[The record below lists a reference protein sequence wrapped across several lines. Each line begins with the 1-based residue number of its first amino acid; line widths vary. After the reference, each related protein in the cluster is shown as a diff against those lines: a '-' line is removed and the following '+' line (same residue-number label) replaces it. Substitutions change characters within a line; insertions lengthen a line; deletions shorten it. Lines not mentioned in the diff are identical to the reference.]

1 MTDLVPEVVSDT
13 ASAVATSIEGR
24 SPRRLAWD
32 RFNRDRLAKVGLGI
46 VAFYVFLAVFAP
58 LITKVLGISPNALD
72 RQSLNDYGLPA
83 GKFGGISSKHWL
95 GVEPSTG
102 RDILARL
109 IYGARI
115 SLLVGTISTIT
126 TTAIG
131 MTTGMMAGYFRGKVD
146 TFLSRLGDLIM
157 TFPSLILTIALT
169 RPGTQRLEALGV
181 PEGNPARLT
190 YIILVMT
197 MFGWVSIFRIVRGQA
212 LALREREFIEAA
224 RASGATSRHIIFR
237 QIMPNLWAP
246 IIALA
251 SMSLPGYV
259 AYEAALSFLGVGI
272 ISPTPS
278 WGIMLQDSVH
288 YYRAD
293 PTYFFLPGFTLF
305 ILVFAFYVIGEG
317 LRDALD
323 PKTDRQQLG

>member
-1 MTDLVPEVVSDT
+1 MSNNLVEVVTDT
-13 ASAVATSIEGR
+13 NSVVAASIEGK
-24 SPRRLAWD
+24 SPRRLSWE
-32 RFNRDRLAKVGLGI
+32 RFNRDRLAKVGLAI
-46 VAFYVFLAVFAP
+46 VLFFVFVAVFAP
-58 LITKVLGISPNALD
+58 LITKVLGIAPNTLD
-72 RQSLNDYGLPA
+72 RQALNDYGLPA
-83 GKFGGISSKHWL
+83 GRFGGISSEHWL

-115 SLLVGTISTIT
+115 SLLVGFISTCT
-126 TTAIG
+126 TTLIG
-131 MTTGMMAGYFRGKVD
+131 MTTGMAAGYFRGRVD
-146 TFLSRLGDLIM
+146 AFLSRLGDVIM
-157 TFPSLILTIALT
+157 TFPTLILTIALT
-169 RPGTQRLEALGV
+169 RPGTQRLESMGV

-197 MFGWVSIFRIVRGQA
+197 IFGWVSIFRIVRGQA

-224 RASGATSRHIIFR
+224 RASGAPSRHIIFR

-246 IIALA
+246 IIALV

-272 ISPTPS
+272 IAPTAS

-293 PTYFFLPGFTLF
+293 PTYFFIPGFTLV
-305 ILVFAFYVIGEG
+305 ILVFAFYLVGEG

-323 PKTDRQQLG
+323 PKTDRQQLS